1 MNSLLNPLLP
11 LHSIRTWPAE
21 AEAAGR
27 AGIVRLRTVAL
38 WSLAAA
44 CLALQTACSP
54 PKPAAMPTPK
64 VTVQQPQLATVTNWD
79 EYPGHLE
86 AVEMVEIRPRV
97 SGYIDSIH
105 FQDGAEVKA
114 GDLLFV
120 IDPRPY
126 DAEVAVADAR
136 RKQAETHL
144 EWTRND
150 LKRAE
155 GLRGTKAISEEEYD
169 SRSKAVLEAEA
180 ALAAAKATGTTAHLN
195 LEYTQI
201 KAPVSGKVGRRLL
214 TVGNF
219 VQLQSN
225 GGAASV
231 LATLV
236 SVDPIYCYFD
246 VEEAAYQK
254 YLSNAKAGDTNGCNL
269 PCELALVNE
278 QGFTHR
284 GRMDFFD
291 NQVNPQTGTIRLRA
305 VFENADRS
313 LVPGMFAN
321 LRVLAGPPQQALLV
335 PDVAVQSDLG
345 YKYVY
350 VANADGKVE
359 TRPITIGRAHDPMR
373 EVLKGLTAQDD
384 VVVNGLMMLR
394 PGIKVE
400 VQRAQGASKVEAE
413 NTKAPVEGPS
423 KAKPQI

>member
-1 MNSLLNPLLP
+1 MRVSYSLNQRVAASWPRTAALL
-11 LHSIRTWPAE
+11 
-21 AEAAGR
+21 
-27 AGIVRLRTVAL
+27 
-38 WSLAAA
+38 LATAA
-44 CLALQTACSP
+44 CAALLTACSP
-54 PKPAAMPTPK
+54 PKPAAIPTLK
-64 VTVQQPQLATVTNWD
+64 VTVQQPLLATVTNWD

-126 DAEVAVADAR
+126 QAEVDVAQAR
-136 RKQAETHL
+136 RQQAETHL

-180 ALAAAKATGTTAHLN
+180 ALAAAKATGATARLN

-201 KAPVSGKVGRRLL
+201 KAPVSGKIGRRLL

-219 VQLQSN
+219 VQLQGS
-225 GGAASV
+225 GGSASV

-236 SVDPIYCYFD
+236 SLDPIYAYFD
-246 VEEAAYQK
+246 VEEAAYRA
-254 YLSNAKAGDTNGCNL
+254 YRSNAKVAEGNGGVV
-269 PCELALVNE
+269 PCELALVDE
-278 QGFTHR
+278 KDFLHR
-284 GRMDFFD
+284 GRLDFFD

-305 VFENADRS
+305 VFENTDRT

-335 PDVAVQSDLG
+335 PDVAVQSDQG
-345 YKYVY
+345 YKFLY
-350 VANADGKVE
+350 VADTENKVQ
-359 TRPITIGRAHDPMR
+359 RRDVDIGRAHGPLR
-373 EVLKGLTAQDD
+373 TVVKGLNPQER
-384 VVVNGLMMLR
+384 VIVNGLVLLR
-394 PGIKVE
+394 PGAKVE
-400 VQRAQGASKVEAE
+400 VQEAQAEGRSPKSEAE
-413 NTKAPVEGPS
+413 NTKAPAEGQPKS
-423 KAKPQI
+423 KPQT